1 MCTQAQCHSASLL
14 STGLTTISNLQNGK
28 LSTSVF
34 SACDVSQLSLGSFLV
49 IGPVVKNPPGPGW
62 RWPIL
67 AILFSFSDHEPP

>member
-1 MCTQAQCHSASLL
+1 MCTQTQCHSAAVL

-34 SACDVSQLSLGSFLV
+34 SACDVSQLSVGSFLV

-62 RWPIL
+62 RWPIRDSL
-67 AILFSFSDHEPP
+67 LIF